1 MADRRL
7 TPDEAAVSGTAPNV
21 ISDLSTTDTH
31 QVKNDGSVVLRFAKT
46 GSGACLVTMI
56 TPGTVS
62 GYAIADPTA
71 TVPASTG
78 VRYCGPFPTAVFS
91 NSSGDLEFTVSDVA
105 GLSVEVTKLS

>member
-7 TPDEAAVSGTAPNV
+7 TPDEAAVAGVAPTV
-21 ISDLSTTDTH
+21 VSDLSTSDTY

-46 GSGACLVTMI
+46 GSGACTVTMV

-91 NSSGDLEFTVSDVA
+91 NSSGDMEFTVSEVT
-105 GLSVEVTKLS
+105 GLSVEVTQL

>member
-7 TPDEAAVSGTAPNV
+7 TPDDAAVSGVAPTV
-21 ISDLSTTDTH
+21 ISDLSTSDTY

-46 GSGACLVTMI
+46 GSGACTVTVI

-91 NSSGDLEFTVSDVA
+91 NSSGDLEFTVSEVT
-105 GLSVEVTKLS
+105 GLSVEVTQL